1 MGWQGG
7 AGLALVSA
15 FVTNLGFLWRHRG
28 AVEAPDVDARHP
40 LRSVVGLFR
49 SKWWTIGYAAAFV
62 AWLFH
67 VGALALA
74 PLSIVQSAL
83 AGGFVF
89 LAVLADRYF
98 GFELGRR
105 EWTGVL
111 LAAAGLAFLSLTA
124 GEVKG
129 KQSDYELV
137 AMIGFEAG
145 MVAIGALLII
155 GQRGR
160 FEDGAWNGVLLGA
173 GAGALFTVTHVG
185 LKALTGDVKGPVDLL
200 SPWAVLVVGGAVVAF
215 FASARSLQIG
225 RAVPVIAA
233 TAIAGNATSILA
245 GVVVFGD
252 PVGSDPFLAALRI
265 AAFGLVVISAALIP
279 GPMRAADKTRENA
292 RAENGDAERAPSGE
306 PARAPSGETAPA
318 PSG

>member
-1 MGWQGG
+1 MGWEGG
-7 AGLALVSA
+7 AGLALASA

-28 AVEAPDVDARHP
+28 AVDAPDVDARHP
-40 LRSVVGLFR
+40 IRSAVGLFR
-49 SKWWTIGYAAAFV
+49 SKWWSIGYAAAFV
-62 AWLFH
+62 AWLLH
-67 VGALALA
+67 VGALSLA

-129 KQSDYELV
+129 KQNDYELT

-145 MVAIGALLII
+145 MVAIGALLIV

-160 FEDGAWNGVLLGA
+160 FEEGAWNGVLLGA

-185 LKALTGDVKGPVDLL
+185 LKALTGDVKGLLDLL
-200 SPWAVLVVGGAVVAF
+200 SPWTALVVGAAVVAF

-233 TAIAGNATSILA
+233 TSIAGNATAILA

-252 PVGSDPFLAALRI
+252 PVGSDPFLATLRI
-265 AAFGLVVISAALIP
+265 AAFALVILSTALIP
-279 GPMRAADKTRENA
+279 GPVRAAKENKK
-292 RAENGDAERAPSGE
+292 RERAQQGE
-306 PARAPSGETAPA
+306 AAPA
-318 PSG
+318 PS

>member
-1 MGWQGG
+1 MGWEAG
-7 AGLALVSA
+7 AGLALASA

-28 AVEAPDVDARHP
+28 AVAAPDVDVRRP
-40 LRSVVGLFR
+40 LHSAICLFR
-49 SKWWTIGYAAAFV
+49 SKWWTIGYVAAFV
-62 AWLFH
+62 AWLLH

-98 GFELGRR
+98 GFDLGRR
-105 EWTGVL
+105 EWGGVI

-129 KQSDYELV
+129 KQNDYELA

-145 MVAIGALLII
+145 MVAIGALLIV

-160 FEDGAWNGVLLGA
+160 FVEGVWNGVLLGA

-185 LKALTGDVKGPVDLL
+185 LKALTGDVKGPLDLI
-200 SPWAVLVVGGAVVAF
+200 SPWTALVVGAAIVAF

-233 TAIAGNATSILA
+233 TSIAGNATAILA
-245 GVVVFGD
+245 GVIVFGD
-252 PVGSDPFLAALRI
+252 PVGSDPFLATLRI
-265 AAFGLVVISAALIP
+265 AAFALVILSAAFIP
-279 GPMRAADKTRENA
+279 GPVRAADENKRRE
-292 RAENGDAERAPSGE
+292 RAQRDGAAAAPSG
-306 PARAPSGETAPA
+306 
-318 PSG
+318 